1 MPNKNS
7 VKGIVEKNLFDSKI
21 TDNNIPIVIN
31 IAKVE
36 QANKNNSI
44 IFSNLSLA
52 LNSFFIF
59 LKVKIAVKINI
70 NIDIVNKIIL
80 TEDNSGKMFFS
91 NKIQTIIN
99 KTDASKEFK
108 ASIAP

>member
-7 VKGIVEKNLFDSKI
+7 AIGIDEKNLFDSKI

-44 IFSNLSLA
+44 IFSKLSLA

-70 NIDIVNKIIL
+70 NIDITNKIIL
-80 TEDNSGKMFFS
+80 AYDKFGKIFFS
-91 NKIQTIIN
+91 NKIQIIIN
-99 KTDASKEFK
+99 KTDAIEELT
-108 ASIAP
+108 ANIAP